1 MADRFEL
8 MEKMAVLDR
17 ETGLMWQ
24 REASAE
30 RMPWGDG
37 AAYIARL
44 NATGYAG
51 FSDWRFPTRD
61 ELADLILPEE
71 DRQSGLYI
79 DPLFGT
85 QRNCWTSTQS
95 EHHKAC
101 YVDFYYGDVYLIE
114 ENYANHF
121 VRAVRTQ
128 RAD

>member
-8 MEKMAVLDR
+8 VDKMAVLDR

-37 AAYIARL
+37 AACIARL
-44 NATGYAG
+44 NTSGYAG

-61 ELADLILPEE
+61 ELAGLILAEE

-85 QRNCWTSTQS
+85 QRNCWTSMQS

-128 RAD
+128 RAG